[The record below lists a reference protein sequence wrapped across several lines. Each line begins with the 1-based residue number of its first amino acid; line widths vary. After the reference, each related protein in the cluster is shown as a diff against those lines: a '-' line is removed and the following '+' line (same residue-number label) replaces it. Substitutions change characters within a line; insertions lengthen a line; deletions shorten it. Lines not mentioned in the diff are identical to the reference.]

1 MKPRRLAAAKYD
13 SPFTIYHLPNMEI
26 INRRQRMASV
36 ARKLRR
42 EEDKTIGLVPT
53 MGALHDGHLSLVREA
68 RRMCDVVIVSV
79 FVNPAQFG
87 PGEDFSR
94 YPRDLTGDTT
104 KLADYNVDYIF
115 APPAEEIYPKG
126 FATYVGVEGLS
137 ETMEGVARP
146 GHFRGVATVLTILF
160 NAIRPDFAFF
170 GQKDAQQT
178 LVVKRLVRD
187 LAFDIEV
194 VVLPTVREQ
203 SGLALSSRNAYL
215 SDEQHRAAAALYR
228 SLAQAR
234 EVYLEGERNPRRLAE
249 VVRSQ
254 LDAEP
259 LARLEYVG
267 VVDAETM
274 EKFDRIPED
283 RPVLI
288 ALAASVGRTRLI
300 DNIVIQPARQKART
314 TSES

>member
-1 MKPRRLAAAKYD
+1 
-13 SPFTIYHLPNMEI
+13 MEI

-79 FVNPAQFG
+79 FVNPTQFG
-87 PGEDFSR
+87 AGEDFER

-104 KLADYNVDYIF
+104 KLSDYNVDYIF
-115 APPAEEIYPKG
+115 APPVEEVYPRG
-126 FATYVGVEGLS
+126 FATYINVEGLS
-137 ETMEGVARP
+137 ETMEGAARP
-146 GHFRGVATVLTILF
+146 GHFRGVATILTVLF
-160 NAIRPDFAFF
+160 NTIRPDFAFF

-187 LAFDIEV
+187 LAFDLEI
-194 VVLPTVREQ
+194 VVLPTIREQ

-215 SDEQHRAAAALYR
+215 SDEQHKAGAVLYR
-228 SLAQAR
+228 ALAQAR
-234 EVYLEGERNPRRLAE
+234 EVYNEGERSAKRLAE
-249 VVRSQ
+249 TVRAQ
-254 LDAEP
+254 VDAEP

-274 EKFDRIPED
+274 EKYDRIPEE

-288 ALAASVGRTRLI
+288 ALAAHVGRTRLI
-300 DNIVIQPARQKART
+300 DNIVIQPARQKQRT
-314 TSES
+314 TSEP